1 MTSKRRLDNEKDRL
15 VKIIEELI
23 SVKKSLSLQKDHSW
37 YKIRD
42 YISDMTS
49 IDDTIRILQ
58 EQCRKNN
65 GVVRQ

>member
-1 MTSKRRLDNEKDRL
+1 MTSKRRLENEKDRL

-23 SVKKSLSLQKDHSW
+23 NVKKSLSLQKDHSW
-37 YKIRD
+37 YTIRD

-58 EQCRKNN
+58 ERCKKKYKL
-65 GVVRQ
+65 